1 MLVSFGNPLL
11 TYSLTHLLTYSLTHL
26 LTYLLTTTRWC
37 SSPSACYP
45 WCTGRGSPPL
55 SNGCATTACCCSCL
69 PCVRAKPSPDAH
81 PRGRRQLSSEPST
94 SIVSLTSRP
103 SPLTLTHH
111 LYPRRYPR
119 PRPHPH
125 QTASVSPSSSCV
137 DSPSGGA
144 DRGSPC
150 TASAPATCGGTYVWC
165 WPSVRGTSTVGAS
178 RRTHTTRAAR
188 ATPKWRLLARALNV
202 TPCKC
207 ICTIYTTRQRLSHT
221 HIFLMVISDQIK
233 YLCTRCIPVRYR
245 ELIEARARRVEQLN
259 YSPMRAHPN
268 KIL

>member
-1 MLVSFGNPLL
+1 MLVALGLACTTGGARLLRQPATNLL
-11 TYSLTHLLTYSLTHL
+11 TYSLTHLLTYSLTYL

-119 PRPHPH
+119 PRPTP
-125 QTASVSPSSSCV
+125 T
-137 DSPSGGA
+137 
-144 DRGSPC
+144 
-150 TASAPATCGGTYVWC
+150 
-165 WPSVRGTSTVGAS
+165 
-178 RRTHTTRAAR
+178 RRRR
-188 ATPKWRLLARALNV
+188 FRRLLRASIPRAVGPTEAR
-202 TPCKC
+202 
-207 ICTIYTTRQRLSHT
+207 
-221 HIFLMVISDQIK
+221 
-233 YLCTRCIPVRYR
+233 PVRHR
-245 ELIEARARRVEQLN
+245 RQPPVVARMCGAGHPYVVRRL
-259 YSPMRAHPN
+259 
-268 KIL
+268 